1 LYYEATDHIL
11 TTEFNALAV
20 CYYDTQPIKVE
31 SNTPEKIISWIVRE
45 TAEAAGI
52 SKA

>member
-1 LYYEATDHIL
+1 LHYKAADHIL
-11 TTEFNALAV
+11 TSEFNALAV

-31 SNTPEKIISWIVRE
+31 SKTPEKIISWIVCE
-45 TAEAAGI
+45 TPEATGI